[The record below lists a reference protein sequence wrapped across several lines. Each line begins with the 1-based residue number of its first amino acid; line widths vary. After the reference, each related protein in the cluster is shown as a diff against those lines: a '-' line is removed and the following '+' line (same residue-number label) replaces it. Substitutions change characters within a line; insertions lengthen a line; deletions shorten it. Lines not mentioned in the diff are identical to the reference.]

1 VKGCGGDGGA
11 SETKRR
17 TRTLRRQSEAPE
29 LSSGNWKGCCHGR
42 PFNFVGLGA
51 FSLCTSNSNN
61 KRGRFI
67 ASFKDGGGGL
77 AALTCSIGD
86 PLSAAQRANATP
98 AAARRQDAMGDAA
111 ALAVAQQR
119 AAQAEERLAELKAL
133 VDDLRRDRDAWREQA
148 QARVLPAPGAKIS
161 WWRWLRS
168 TG

>member
-1 VKGCGGDGGA
+1 MGDP
-11 SETKRR
+11 SI
-17 TRTLRRQSEAPE
+17 S
-29 LSSGNWKGCCHGR
+29 
-42 PFNFVGLGA
+42 LGWA
-51 FSLCTSNSNN
+51 RSLCTSKSNN
-61 KRGRFI
+61 ARGRFTARGRFI